1 MRPETDRRISE
12 SMQFVFSC
20 LHGRGPYPICATWE
34 GKKNGIGSLEPCSVN
49 AAYYACLL
57 CVESLAG
64 YEYIFYALWTD
75 ASEFSLPGFLA
86 PRVAMGNVS
95 SCVKPDCSCL
105 WMVMLQPGL
114 LCSGIWRSEG
124 SHVLA
129 WLLN

>member
-1 MRPETDRRISE
+1 M
-12 SMQFVFSC
+12 
-20 LHGRGPYPICATWE
+20 
-34 GKKNGIGSLEPCSVN
+34 
-49 AAYYACLL
+49 LL

-64 YEYIFYALWTD
+64 YEYIFYALWRE